1 MKKVDVVTMD
11 SNGWEWSLE
20 HVRLK
25 FRAVFGY
32 EYSWNPFRTNVFIHI
47 TYLKEIV
54 IVKLLSDKGV
64 FRKNVKGNLHKTLHR
79 NNMFLRDCTV

>member
-1 MKKVDVVTMD
+1 MRRAVKKVDVVTMD

-32 EYSWNPFRTNVFIHI
+32 EYS
-47 TYLKEIV
+47 
-54 IVKLLSDKGV
+54 
-64 FRKNVKGNLHKTLHR
+64 
-79 NNMFLRDCTV
+79 